1 MTVFFASHSI
11 VIRRLRPFGS
21 AKQNFSATYTG
32 YSADIQPLEGP
43 RVNDVGGR
51 IGKTYEAFVDA
62 TVDVREGDQI
72 DANGYRYSVKAVSL
86 YQGAGLLD
94 HKHLIIEQQYAN
106 NN

>member
-1 MTVFFASHSI
+1 MTLYFASHQI
-11 VIRRLRPFGS
+11 VIRRLRPFGA
-21 AKQNFSATYTG
+21 AKQNFSATYTA
-32 YSADIQPLEGP
+32 YAADIQPIEGA

-72 DANGYRYSVKAVSL
+72 DANGYRYSVKAVST

-94 HKHLIIEQQYAN
+94 HKHLILEQQYSAN
-106 NN
+106 N

>member
-1 MTVFFASHSI
+1 MTVFFPSHSI
-11 VIRRLRPFGS
+11 IIRRLRPYGA

-32 YSADIQPLEGP
+32 YSANIFPIQGA

-62 TVDVREGDQI
+62 TVDIREGDQI
-72 DANGYRYSVKAVSL
+72 DSNNIRYSVKAVSL

-94 HKHLIIEQQYAN
+94 HKHLILETQYSATN
-106 NN
+106 